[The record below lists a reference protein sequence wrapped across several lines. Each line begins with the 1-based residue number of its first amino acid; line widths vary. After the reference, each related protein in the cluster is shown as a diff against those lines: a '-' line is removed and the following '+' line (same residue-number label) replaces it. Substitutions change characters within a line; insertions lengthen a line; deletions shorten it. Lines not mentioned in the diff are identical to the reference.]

1 MFTRRKTFHQACIS
15 PLDAVPGLELRSAV
29 KSCGLMQSPVDV
41 SYASTSG
48 STEAARQPVT
58 AGSIVGSLGMTRI
71 FRKTDKGVDEIAT
84 RANRLVPRL
93 RTALILVD
101 GTRNE
106 SELGQL
112 IKQHP
117 SETLEELLTLGY
129 IEVASVAEP
138 PAKKS
143 APDEATAKRGT
154 AEPASAEKPFATYR
168 AEAVRAFNDLTGP
181 AGEALAMKMEKA
193 ASREQL
199 GPLLQTAFQIIT
211 NARGNQAAVEF
222 KARFASF

>member
-1 MFTRRKTFHQACIS
+1 
-15 PLDAVPGLELRSAV
+15 
-29 KSCGLMQSPVDV
+29 
-41 SYASTSG
+41 
-48 STEAARQPVT
+48 
-58 AGSIVGSLGMTRI
+58 MTRI

-84 RANRLVPRL
+84 RTNRLVPRL

-106 SELGQL
+106 GELSQL

-117 SETLEELLTLGY
+117 AETLEELLTLGY
-129 IEVASVAEP
+129 IEVASVVEA
-138 PAKKS
+138 PAKKPAEEA
-143 APDEATAKRGT
+143 APKKAAAEASSG
-154 AEPASAEKPFATYR
+154 EKSFPTFR

-181 AGEALAMKMEKA
+181 SGEALAMKMEKA

-199 GPLLQTAFQIIT
+199 GPLLQTAFQIIS

>member
-1 MFTRRKTFHQACIS
+1 
-15 PLDAVPGLELRSAV
+15 
-29 KSCGLMQSPVDV
+29 
-41 SYASTSG
+41 
-48 STEAARQPVT
+48 
-58 AGSIVGSLGMTRI
+58 MTRI

-101 GTRNE
+101 GTRHE
-106 SELGQL
+106 GELGQL

-138 PAKKS
+138 PPKKAAS
-143 APDEATAKRGT
+143 DEPTSKKGA
-154 AEPASAEKPFATYR
+154 AEPPSGEKPFAAFR

-181 AGEALAMKMEKA
+181 SGEALAMKMEKA
-193 ASREQL
+193 TSREQL
-199 GPLLQTAFQIIT
+199 GPLLQTAFQIIS

>member
-1 MFTRRKTFHQACIS
+1 
-15 PLDAVPGLELRSAV
+15 
-29 KSCGLMQSPVDV
+29 
-41 SYASTSG
+41 
-48 STEAARQPVT
+48 
-58 AGSIVGSLGMTRI
+58 MTRI

-106 SELGQL
+106 GELGQL

-138 PAKKS
+138 PPKKS
-143 APDEATAKRGT
+143 TAAEEASPKKAA
-154 AEPASAEKPFATYR
+154 AEAASGEKPFPAFR

-193 ASREQL
+193 TSREQL
-199 GPLLQTAFQIIT
+199 GPLLQTAFQIIS

>member
-1 MFTRRKTFHQACIS
+1 
-15 PLDAVPGLELRSAV
+15 
-29 KSCGLMQSPVDV
+29 
-41 SYASTSG
+41 
-48 STEAARQPVT
+48 
-58 AGSIVGSLGMTRI
+58 MTRI
-71 FRKTDKGVDEIAT
+71 FRTTEKGVDEIAT

-101 GTRNE
+101 GTRGE
-106 SELGQL
+106 TELSNL

-117 SETLEELLTLGY
+117 AETLEELLTMGY
-129 IEVASVAEP
+129 IEVAAVTEAP
-138 PAKKS
+138 KKAVS
-143 APDEATAKRGT
+143 EEAPVKKGAAADVG
-154 AEPASAEKPFATYR
+154 SAEKAFPAFR

-199 GPLLQTAFQIIT
+199 GPLLQTAFQIIS
-211 NARGNQAAVEF
+211 NARGTQAAVEF

>member
-1 MFTRRKTFHQACIS
+1 
-15 PLDAVPGLELRSAV
+15 
-29 KSCGLMQSPVDV
+29 
-41 SYASTSG
+41 
-48 STEAARQPVT
+48 
-58 AGSIVGSLGMTRI
+58 MTRI

-106 SELGQL
+106 TDLGHL

-117 SETLEELLTLGY
+117 AETLEELLTLGY
-129 IEVASVAEP
+129 IEVASVDEM
-138 PAKKS
+138 PAKKGVEEPVS
-143 APDEATAKRGT
+143 AKRAAQG
-154 AEPASAEKPFATYR
+154 APVGGEKSFVDFR

-193 ASREQL
+193 TSREQL
-199 GPLLQTAFQIIT
+199 GPLLQSAYQIIG
-211 NARGNQAAVEF
+211 NARGAQAATDF
-222 KARFASF
+222 KVRFASF

>member
-1 MFTRRKTFHQACIS
+1 
-15 PLDAVPGLELRSAV
+15 
-29 KSCGLMQSPVDV
+29 
-41 SYASTSG
+41 
-48 STEAARQPVT
+48 
-58 AGSIVGSLGMTRI
+58 MTRI

-106 SELGQL
+106 GELGQL

-138 PAKKS
+138 PPKKS
-143 APDEATAKRGT
+143 AQPTKPRRRRRPPSR
-154 AEPASAEKPFATYR
+154 PAARSRLPPS
-168 AEAVRAFNDLTGP
+168 GP
-181 AGEALAMKMEKA
+181 RPCAP
-193 ASREQL
+193 S
-199 GPLLQTAFQIIT
+199 TT
-211 NARGNQAAVEF
+211 
-222 KARFASF
+222 

>member
-1 MFTRRKTFHQACIS
+1 
-15 PLDAVPGLELRSAV
+15 
-29 KSCGLMQSPVDV
+29 
-41 SYASTSG
+41 
-48 STEAARQPVT
+48 
-58 AGSIVGSLGMTRI
+58 MTRI

-106 SELGQL
+106 AELGTM

-129 IEVASVAEP
+129 IEVASVAEAAP
-138 PAKKS
+138 RKAAEEPTPKKAS
-143 APDEATAKRGT
+143 P
-154 AEPASAEKPFATYR
+154 EPAGAEKSFATFR
-168 AEAVRAFNDLTGP
+168 SEAVRAFNDLTGP

-193 ASREQL
+193 TSREQL
-199 GPLLQTAFQIIT
+199 GPLLQTAYQIIG
-211 NARGNQAAVEF
+211 NARGAQAATDF
-222 KARFASF
+222 KLRFASF

>member
-1 MFTRRKTFHQACIS
+1 
-15 PLDAVPGLELRSAV
+15 
-29 KSCGLMQSPVDV
+29 
-41 SYASTSG
+41 
-48 STEAARQPVT
+48 
-58 AGSIVGSLGMTRI
+58 MTRI

-101 GTRNE
+101 GTRDENE
-106 SELGQL
+106 LSQL
-112 IKQHP
+112 IKQLP
-117 SETLEELLTLGY
+117 GETLEELLTLGY
-129 IEVASVAEP
+129 IEVAATAPAPAKKVEEST

-143 APDEATAKRGT
+143 A
-154 AEPASAEKPFATYR
+154 EPAGGEKSFATFR

-181 AGEALAMKMEKA
+181 AGETLAMKMEKA
-193 ASREQL
+193 TSREQL
-199 GPLLQTAFQIIT
+199 APLLQTAFQIIS

>member
-1 MFTRRKTFHQACIS
+1 
-15 PLDAVPGLELRSAV
+15 
-29 KSCGLMQSPVDV
+29 
-41 SYASTSG
+41 
-48 STEAARQPVT
+48 
-58 AGSIVGSLGMTRI
+58 MTRI

-101 GTRNE
+101 GTRDE
-106 SELGQL
+106 GELSQL

-117 SETLEELLTLGY
+117 DETLEELLTLGY
-129 IEVASVAEP
+129 IEVAATAP
-138 PAKKS
+138 APAKKTVEEPVS
-143 APDEATAKRGT
+143 AKKAV
-154 AEPASAEKPFATYR
+154 EPASGEKPFATFR

-181 AGEALAMKMEKA
+181 AGEALAIKMEKA

-199 GPLLQTAFQIIT
+199 APLLQTAYQIIG
-211 NARGNQAAVEF
+211 NARGAQAATEF

>member
-1 MFTRRKTFHQACIS
+1 
-15 PLDAVPGLELRSAV
+15 
-29 KSCGLMQSPVDV
+29 
-41 SYASTSG
+41 
-48 STEAARQPVT
+48 
-58 AGSIVGSLGMTRI
+58 MTRI

-106 SELGQL
+106 GELAAL

-117 SETLEELLTLGY
+117 NETLEELLTLGY
-129 IEVASVAEP
+129 IEVATVVEAP
-138 PAKKS
+138 PKK
-143 APDEATAKRGT
+143 APE
-154 AEPASAEKPFATYR
+154 EPAVKKAASEPVGGEKAFATFR

-199 GPLLQTAFQIIT
+199 APLLQMAYQIIG
-211 NARGNQAAVEF
+211 NARGNQAATEF

>member
-1 MFTRRKTFHQACIS
+1 
-15 PLDAVPGLELRSAV
+15 
-29 KSCGLMQSPVDV
+29 
-41 SYASTSG
+41 
-48 STEAARQPVT
+48 
-58 AGSIVGSLGMTRI
+58 MTRI

-101 GTRNE
+101 GTRDE
-106 SELGQL
+106 GELSQL

-117 SETLEELLTLGY
+117 GETLEELLTLGY
-129 IEVASVAEP
+129 IEVA
-138 PAKKS
+138 
-143 APDEATAKRGT
+143 ATAPAPAAARKAVEEPVSARK
-154 AEPASAEKPFATYR
+154 AVEPASVEKPFATFR

-181 AGEALAMKMEKA
+181 AGEALAIKMEKA

-199 GPLLQTAFQIIT
+199 APLLQTAYQIIG
-211 NARGNQAAVEF
+211 NARGAQAATEF